1 MVRDNGW
8 QYEKLDA
15 ALNTSI
21 FPLPHIGLSVVPV
34 SMSFEAVV
42 VRAFL
47 ISLNVAAGFFC
58 SNNAIQPATTGA
70 AILVPCSIRYKPLTT
85 IYGESASSPES
96 DDKQE
101 TTACPLAVILG
112 FTTLSLLGPIELK
125 PEISS

>member
-47 ISLNVAAGFFC
+47 ISLNVAAGFFVVTMQY
-58 SNNAIQPATTGA
+58 NLPQLAQP
-70 AILVPCSIRYKPLTT
+70 Y
-85 IYGESASSPES
+85 
-96 DDKQE
+96 
-101 TTACPLAVILG
+101 
-112 FTTLSLLGPIELK
+112 
-125 PEISS
+125 